1 MSTMQIFAELPKMSP
16 ADRRR
21 LKQRLLEL
29 EAEQTA
35 PAKPPASERGTI
47 WNALMEL
54 SGKAEGLPADLSA
67 QHDHY
72 LHGTAKRE
80 A

>member
-21 LKQRLLEL
+21 LQRRLLEL
-29 EAEQTA
+29 EAEVAA
-35 PAKPPASERGTI
+35 PSSPPTPGADTVWS
-47 WNALMEL
+47 ALMAL

>member
-1 MSTMQIFAELPKMSP
+1 MSTMQIFAELRKMSP

-29 EAEQTA
+29 EAE
-35 PAKPPASERGTI
+35 KNASAESSTPRTDTV
-47 WNALMEL
+47 WSALMEL
-54 SGKAEGLPADLSA
+54 SGKAEGLPSDLSG

-72 LHGTAKRE
+72 LHGTVKRE